1 MGKEYRHKQVSEE
14 EVRIM
19 SREEWEKLAREEACK
34 KQKYSKSEGNSFAAS
49 FVYYMEDYGCT
60 LIANAPV
67 KAELR
72 DPNGGLI
79 KTFTSLNALTVDV
92 EGDRVFIRVRIIDS
106 STDSYTFRYLK
117 VWARRGEEN
126 FTAIYHTFSTNYT
139 KGSDQIA
146 DITVRTGIGGCY
158 LG

>member
-1 MGKEYRHKQVSEE
+1 MKLEKKVHKQVVEE
-14 EVRIM
+14 DVKIYT
-19 SREEWEKLAREEACK
+19 REEWEKIREKESKYK
-34 KQKYSKSEGNSFAAS
+34 KCEGGSFS
-49 FVYYMEDYGCT
+49 QSLVYYMCDYGAT

-79 KTFTSLNALTVDV
+79 KTFTSLNELAVDV
-92 EGDRVFIRVRIIDS
+92 EADKVYIRVRIVDS

-117 VWARRGEEN
+117 VWARYGESDI
-126 FTAIYHTFSTNYT
+126 TAIYHTFSQNYT

-146 DITVRTGIGGCY
+146 DIKVRTGVGGCH